1 VRNLVGSAFGSV
13 MSIPVSFLRPLSGHQ
28 NRRVD
33 VSSIDKVL
41 VDAVTER
48 FLDLG
53 KRHFR

>member
-1 VRNLVGSAFGSV
+1 